1 MDPGWAGPW
10 EVRSRVG
17 ETSYLLWT
25 GSREVAAHASMMKDS
40 YDPGFGA
47 PVATLSYVG
56 FSKRAKIDDNQGL
69 PEYEADCILQH
80 RVRSGEYQFL
90 TRWKGYREEDD
101 TWEPLSNF
109 FHRYSSD
116 LVKYAQEHGLSHLPV
131 LQVLRAEPDQV
142 DLPRPRP
149 GAARQE
155 VP

>member
-1 MDPGWAGPW
+1 MGGP
-10 EVRSRVG
+10 VG
-17 ETSYLLWT
+17 SQKPDRRDKLYGLD
-25 GSREVAAHASMMKDS
+25 GKSGGRGHSSMKKEFYDS
-40 YDPGFGA
+40 GFG
-47 PVATLSYVG
+47 PPFATLSNFG
-56 FSKRAKIDDNQGL
+56 FSKRDNMDDNQGL
-69 PEYEADCILQH
+69 PDFEADCILQH

-131 LQVLRAEPDQV
+131 LQVLRAEPDEV
-142 DLPRPRP
+142 DLSRPKP
-149 GAARQE
+149 GAGRQA